1 MTGLIAERPVQLRGS
16 RLARAV
22 LRALGW
28 RLVFDGLPARQ
39 GVMIVYPHTSN
50 WDFIFAMLAKWGMG
64 LPVRFWGKHTLFAV
78 PVFGAW
84 LRWLGGMP
92 VDKNASRGAARQMSE
107 RMREAREADEFFWLA
122 LSPEGT
128 RAHREAWRS
137 GFYRVAHEAG
147 VPLAL
152 AFIDYPARQVGV
164 TACMTLSGDRAADLQ
179 VIAQHLAHHRGYRP
193 EQAAPIRLDD

>member
-1 MTGLIAERPVQLRGS
+1 MTGLITERPVQMRGS
-16 RLARAV
+16 RLARAA
-22 LRALGW
+22 LRMLGW

-50 WDFIFAMLAKWGMG
+50 WDFIFAILAKWGMG
-64 LPVRFWGKHTLFAV
+64 LPVRFWGKHTLFKV

-107 RMREAREADEFFWLA
+107 RMREARAADEFFWLA

-128 RAHREAWRS
+128 RAYRDAWRS
-137 GFYRVAHEAG
+137 GFYRVAHDAG

-164 TACMTLSGDRAADLQ
+164 TACMTLSGDRAADMA
-179 VIAQHLAHHRGYRP
+179 VIASHLAHHRGYRP
-193 EQAAPIRLDD
+193 HQAAPIRLDD